1 MADTDNLD
9 IVAISE
15 TVDRKL
21 QALAPTEQ
29 DITKFETEQST
40 VSTVLNQD
48 ITEFVNSNPDLI
60 DQVDKHKRK
69 KFNIFK
75 KLDRNTVKDQAD
87 TREYKTKYEKEQIYY
102 QRHKGTLEQYNVPK
116 DSGFAKMW
124 SIVGFDL
131 LMTYVCFAL
140 GFPIYLLKK
149 TVELFT
155 SMRRSIM
162 WTVVIILVIV
172 AVVVIIVLVV
182 SELLRAARVPGVAS

>member
-15 TVDRKL
+15 AVERKL
-21 QALAPTEQ
+21 QTLAPTEQ
-29 DITKFETEQST
+29 DVTKFETEQTS
-40 VSTVLNQD
+40 VATVLNNN
-48 ITEFVNSNPDLI
+48 ITEFVNDNPDLQ
-60 DQVDKHKRK
+60 DQVNKHKRK

-75 KLDRNTVKDQAD
+75 KLDKNTTKDQAD

-102 QRHKGTLEQYNVPK
+102 QRHQGTLDQYKVPK

-124 SIVGFDL
+124 SIVSYDL
-131 LMTYVCFAL
+131 LITWTCFIL

-149 TVELFT
+149 TVELFAT
-155 SMRRSIM
+155 MRRSIM

-172 AVVVIIVLVV
+172 AVGVIICLVV
-182 SELLRAARVPGVAS
+182 SELLQAARVPGVTS